1 MQLML
6 ALLLVMPSSLFQQ
19 AAAAGKP
26 QGMTEPA
33 ALAQFQA
40 EKNPEAKKK
49 LALNF
54 EKNYPKS
61 TRLPDVYIELSKV
74 LIGANDPVTA
84 KQYAEKAVGAVEKL
98 KAQPT
103 PPENTD
109 KTWHEWL
116 NTMDASARSNLTWVN
131 QMAAWQQQQLRGL
144 LNSGRQK

>member
-1 MQLML
+1 MQLIL
-6 ALLLVMPSSLFQQ
+6 ALLLIAPASLFQLE
-19 AAAAGKP
+19 AAVGKP
-26 QGMTEPA
+26 QGVTESA
-33 ALAQFQA
+33 AFAQFQA

-49 LALNF
+49 LASGF

-61 TRLPDVYIELSKV
+61 RRLPDLYIELSKALV
-74 LIGANDPVTA
+74 AGNDYVAA
-84 KQYAEKAVGAVEKL
+84 KQYAEKAVSAVTTL

-116 NTMDASARSNLTWVN
+116 STIDASAKGNLSWVN

-144 LNSGRQK
+144 LNGGKR

>member
-1 MQLML
+1 MRLLFAL
-6 ALLLVMPSSLFQQ
+6 AFVVV
-19 AAAAGKP
+19 AALP

-33 ALAQFQA
+33 AFAQFKA

-61 TRLPDVYIELSKV
+61 RRLPDVYIELSKV
-74 LIGANDPVTA
+74 LVNGNDPVA
-84 KQYAEKAVGAVEKL
+84 ARQYAEKAVSTVDKL
-98 KAQPT
+98 KTQPT

-116 NTMDASARSNLTWVN
+116 STMDASARSNLTWVN

-144 LNSGRQK
+144 LNGGRK

>member
-1 MQLML
+1 MQIML
-6 ALLLVMPSSLFQQ
+6 GLLLVLSPFLFQQ
-19 AAAAGKP
+19 AAVASSF
-26 QGMTEPA
+26 QGTTEPA
-33 ALAQFQA
+33 AFAQFQA

-49 LALNF
+49 LALGF

-61 TRLPDVYIELSKV
+61 RRLPDVYIELSKALV
-74 LIGANDPVTA
+74 AGNDYVTA
-84 KQYAEKAVGAVEKL
+84 KQYAEKAVSAVTAL

-116 NTMDASARSNLTWVN
+116 STIDASAKSNQSWVN

-144 LNSGRQK
+144 LNGGKR

>member
-1 MQLML
+1 MRLL
-6 ALLLVMPSSLFQQ
+6 FAIALVVVT
-19 AAAAGKP
+19 AVP
-26 QGMTEPA
+26 QGMTDPA
-33 ALAQFQA
+33 AFAQFQA

-61 TRLPDVYIELSKV
+61 RRLPDLYIELSKV
-74 LIGANDPVTA
+74 LINSNDPVAA
-84 KQYAEKAVGAVEKL
+84 KQYAEKAVSTVDKL

-116 NTMDASARSNLTWVN
+116 STMEASAKSNLTWVN

-144 LNSGRQK
+144 LNGGKR

>member
-6 ALLLVMPSSLFQQ
+6 AFLLLMPSSLFQQ
-19 AAAAGKP
+19 AAAAPKP
-26 QGMTEPA
+26 QGMTDPA
-33 ALAQFQA
+33 AFAQFQA

-49 LALNF
+49 LASSF

-61 TRLPDVYIELSKV
+61 RRLPDLYIELSKV
-74 LIGANDPVTA
+74 LVGGNDYVAA
-84 KQYAEKAVGAVEKL
+84 KQYAEKAVSAVTTL

-116 NTMDASARSNLTWVN
+116 STIDSSAKSNLSWVN

-144 LNSGRQK
+144 LNGGKR

>member
-1 MQLML
+1 MKIALR
-6 ALLLVMPSSLFQQ
+6 LLLVLFPFVFQQ
-19 AAAAGKP
+19 PAAASSFQGKP
-26 QGMTEPA
+26 ESA
-33 ALAQFQA
+33 AFAQFQA

-49 LALNF
+49 LASGF

-61 TRLPDVYIELSKV
+61 RRLPDLYIELSKALV
-74 LIGANDPVTA
+74 GGNDYVAA
-84 KQYAEKAVGAVEKL
+84 KQYAEKAVSAVTTL

-116 NTMDASARSNLTWVN
+116 SSIDNSAKSNLSWVN

-144 LNSGRQK
+144 LNGGKR

>member
-6 ALLLVMPSSLFQQ
+6 ALLLVLPSSLFQQ
-19 AAAAGKP
+19 AAAAAKP
-26 QGMTEPA
+26 QGMTDPA
-33 ALAQFQA
+33 AFAQFQA
-40 EKNPEAKKK
+40 QKNPEAKKK

-61 TRLPDVYIELSKV
+61 RRLPDVYIELSKALV
-74 LIGANDPVTA
+74 SSDDYAGA
-84 KQYAEKAVGAVEKL
+84 KQYAKKAVSTVEKL
-98 KAQPT
+98 KTQPT

-109 KTWHEWL
+109 KTWHDWL

-144 LNSGRQK
+144 LNSGKQK

>member
-26 QGMTEPA
+26 QGMTESA
-33 ALAQFQA
+33 AFAQFQA

-61 TRLPDVYIELSKV
+61 RRLPDVYIELSKV
-74 LIGANDPVTA
+74 LVGANEYVA
-84 KQYAEKAVGAVEKL
+84 ARQYAEKAVSTVDKL
-98 KAQPT
+98 KTQPT

-109 KTWHEWL
+109 KTWHDWL
-116 NTMDASARSNLTWVN
+116 STLDASARSNVTWVN